1 MKIST
6 KEITDE
12 CQHCGDI
19 LVCQLCREGHGINRE
34 RINVTQMVTC
44 QIEHKNRRSLNEN
57 HITVQN

>member
-34 RINVTQMVTC
+34 RINVTPNGYMPDRTQEQEV
-44 QIEHKNRRSLNEN
+44 I
-57 HITVQN
+57 

>member
-1 MKIST
+1 MAKIKAVSLDSFFAKYQGIIYSNYKMKIST

-34 RINVTQMVTC
+34 
-44 QIEHKNRRSLNEN
+44 
-57 HITVQN
+57 

>member
-1 MKIST
+1 MKISI
-6 KEITDE
+6 KEIADE

-44 QIEHKNRRSLNEN
+44 QIEHKNRRLSNEN
-57 HITVQN
+57 HFTM

>member
-34 RINVTQMVTC
+34 RINVTQMVTY
-44 QIEHKNRRSLNEN
+44 QIEHKNRRLSNEN
-57 HITVQN
+57 HFTV